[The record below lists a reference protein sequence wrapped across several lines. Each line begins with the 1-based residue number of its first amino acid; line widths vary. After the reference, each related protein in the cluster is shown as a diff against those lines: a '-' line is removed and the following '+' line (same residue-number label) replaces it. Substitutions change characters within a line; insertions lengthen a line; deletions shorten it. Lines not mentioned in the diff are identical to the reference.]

1 MYFREP
7 RKVRTFTIKGG
18 LDCNPMTGLLVLQ
31 TNIARLCPN
40 TCNYESAKPCLL
52 EKEDPG
58 ISCTFHCDS
67 DVEYTYIYL
76 VPNDARANQP
86 RYRLYDFIVD

>member
-40 TCNYESAKPCLL
+40 TCNHESAKPCLL
-52 EKEDPG
+52 EQEDPG
-58 ISCTFHCDS
+58 KSCTFHCDS
-67 DVEYTYIYL
+67 AVEYTYIYL
-76 VPNDARANQP
+76 AINDVSAKRSRN
-86 RYRLYDFIVD
+86 RLYDFIVD